1 MRVDRVRGDLES
13 LDSFLIHN
21 ISGTT
26 LVNEDLGHHEVCND
40 DGDNHEVVLVDGVDT
55 LEVPIC
61 KVIGGKLRCSGA
73 STKLMLMFRIAYR

>member
-26 LVNEDLGHHEVCND
+26 LVNEDLGHREVCND
-40 DGDNHEVVLVDGVDT
+40 DGDNHEVVLVEGVNT
-55 LEVPIC
+55 LEVSIRESDRRETS
-61 KVIGGKLRCSGA
+61 L
-73 STKLMLMFRIAYR
+73 